1 MRHQQTLWVTNTNG
15 EDYEDRFDGED
26 FYFPAPRNGVSEPVE
41 IPVEGAC
48 LMFGY
53 GEDNKTSTLMRAGKA
68 ATAND
73 LKSGLV
79 WLANFAFNNAKPT
92 AHELAPVVQ
101 NPEAAVGDSAPSGV
115 EQPSAKP
122 TPTVASSTQKRV
134 AA

>member
-1 MRHQQTLWVTNTNG
+1 MRHQQTLWITNGNG

-26 FYFPAPRNGVSEPVE
+26 YYFAVGDPVE
-41 IPVEGAC
+41 VPIDGAC

-79 WLANFAFNNAKPT
+79 WLANFAFNNAKPPEQ
-92 AHELAPVVQ
+92 AVAPLLQ
-101 NPEAAVGDSAPSGV
+101 SPEAVVGDSAASGV
-115 EQPSAKP
+115 EPKVVQTPKGAKP
-122 TPTVASSTQKRV
+122 VPA
-134 AA
+134 

>member
-1 MRHQQTLWVTNTNG
+1 MRHQQTLWVTNTNA

-26 FYFPAPRNGVSEPVE
+26 FYFPGTGNPQHEAIE
-41 IPVEGAC
+41 IPVEGAS

-73 LKSGLV
+73 LKTGLV

-92 AHELAPVVQ
+92 PRELAPALQ
-101 NPEAAVGDSAPSGV
+101 SPEASVGDSAASGV
-115 EQPSAKP
+115 EQPKAAVNAPKGGKP
-122 TPTVASSTQKRV
+122 VPA
-134 AA
+134 

>member
-26 FYFPAPRNGVSEPVE
+26 FYFARGEAVE
-41 IPVEGAC
+41 IPVEGAQ

-79 WLANFAFNNAKPT
+79 WLAGFTFNNAKPT
-92 AHELAPVVQ
+92 EQAVAPLLQ
-101 NPEAAVGDSAPSGV
+101 SAEAAVGDSAASVV
-115 EQPSAKP
+115 EKPAQPVKGAKP
-122 TPTVASSTQKRV
+122 VPA
-134 AA
+134 

>member
-1 MRHQQTLWVTNTNG
+1 MRHQQTLWVTNNNG
-15 EDYEDRFDGED
+15 DDYEDRFDGED
-26 FYFPAPRNGVSEPVE
+26 FYFAKGEPVE
-41 IPVEGAC
+41 IPVEGAQ

-79 WLANFAFNNAKPT
+79 WLANFTFNNAKPT
-92 AHELAPVVQ
+92 VRELAPTVQ
-101 NPEAAVGDSAPSGV
+101 NPEAVVGDSAASGV
-115 EQPSAKP
+115 EHSAGKP
-122 TPTVASSTQKRV
+122 TPVASSTQKRV